1 MPNVITH
8 GLLAQ
13 QTLKLLPVSV
23 VKDAIAKYPQAYLFG
38 SNGPD
43 FLFYYLLFNRHFFIL
58 LSFNRKVRYVYA
70 KLAKHKTLF

>member
-43 FLFYYLLFNRHFFIL
+43 FLFYYNVWPWLDQKENHRIGE
-58 LSFNRKVRYVYA
+58 
-70 KLAKHKTLF
+70 